1 MENNLKSNNL
11 TLYIKKYWFQIIIV
25 GFLLFVLKRKDFSFQ
40 FNMNNPNNVDYPS
53 SQPVEKK
60 QKHKELLT
68 EKSANEPSKTSENGI
83 LERFG
88 LSFIGGESS
97 SKPKSEFPEL
107 DGKMIDAYIKR
118 FAQLAVSERKKYGIP
133 SSIILANAL
142 FHSFAGAR
150 DIAQTGNNHF
160 AISCTSDWQ
169 GASNSYQNKCY
180 RHYENAWTSFR
191 DHSLFVTTGKYS
203 NLLQFG
209 PTDYKSWAKG
219 LESEGFS
226 EFDDLE
232 KNLLDIIEKYELH
245 RLDFQ

>member
-25 GFLLFVLKRKDFSFQ
+25 GFLLFVLMRKDFSFQ
-40 FNMNNPNNVDYPS
+40 VNLNNPNNMDYPAS
-53 SQPVEKK
+53 RPVENKP
-60 QKHKELLT
+60 KHKELLT
-68 EKSANEPSKTSENGI
+68 EKSTNEPAKESNGGI
-83 LERFG
+83 LDRFG
-88 LSFIGGESS
+88 LSFIGGGTS
-97 SKPKSEFPEL
+97 SKPKSEFPE
-107 DGKMIDAYIKR
+107 IDEKVIESYIKR
-118 FAQLAVSERKKYGIP
+118 FAQLAVSERKKYGVP

-142 FHSFAGAR
+142 FHGFAGTR
-150 DIAQTGNNHF
+150 DMAQTGNNHF
-160 AISCTSDWQ
+160 AIACSSDWS
-169 GASNSYQNKCY
+169 GASNNYQNKCY

-209 PTDYKSWAKG
+209 STDYKSWAKG
-219 LESEGFS
+219 LQKEGFS

-232 KNLLDIIEKYELH
+232 KNLLDIIQKYELH